1 MLASGVREP
10 VCFVPRTHQD
20 RTRTQAKALGG
31 RDALHEDRK
40 TLISPAGPA
49 ISSQSISLP
58 ILDHL
63 SQQRALCTSNRANG
77 EYRPSHRPVSDGRQ
91 IALARWGE
99 TRSADHVQNWNAQAP
114 EGEKQVK
121 SGGLDV
127 IGMPVPNMADVYS
140 IRAWILCSIKISEPL
155 PQCARTITVTA
166 AAS

>member
-1 MLASGVREP
+1 M
-10 VCFVPRTHQD
+10 
-20 RTRTQAKALGG
+20 
-31 RDALHEDRK
+31 
-40 TLISPAGPA
+40 
-49 ISSQSISLP
+49 
-58 ILDHL
+58 
-63 SQQRALCTSNRANG
+63 
-77 EYRPSHRPVSDGRQ
+77 
-91 IALARWGE
+91 
-99 TRSADHVQNWNAQAP
+99 QNWNAQAP

>member
-1 MLASGVREP
+1 MASGVREP

-20 RTRTQAKALGG
+20 RTRTKAKALGG

-121 SGGLDV
+121 SSGLDDV
-127 IGMPVPNMADVYS
+127 ANMADVYS
-140 IRAWILCSIKISEPL
+140 IRAWNLCSITISEQL

-166 AAS
+166 AAGR